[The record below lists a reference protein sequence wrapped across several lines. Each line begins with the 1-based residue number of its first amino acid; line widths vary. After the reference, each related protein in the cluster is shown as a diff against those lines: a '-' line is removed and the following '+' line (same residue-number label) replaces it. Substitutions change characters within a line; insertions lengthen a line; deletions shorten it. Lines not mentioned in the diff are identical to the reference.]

1 MIRYG
6 DSDNN
11 LLTQE
16 PCEVY
21 RLMPTTP
28 RLCLIVLLP
37 AVLGL
42 CGYAQADSP
51 EIFDTVI
58 SGGRVMDP
66 ETQRDEIAHVGI
78 RRGKIARISGTPL
91 IGKLEIDASG
101 MVVAPG
107 FIDIHSHTPTRLGEH
122 LNVLDGITTQLDLEA
137 GSYPPTE
144 YGYQFAGGAQLN
156 YGSSVGHF
164 AIRGQVMDG
173 SDQSY
178 FFSKRGFMSLSGRM
192 WRDQATAAQITEM
205 KQHLEQGL
213 EMGGLGIGVLLDYMT
228 DAVSEAEL
236 SMIFKTAAAYDKP
249 VFIHVR
255 RGMPGDSTGLD
266 EVIALAEA
274 HGTATLICHVTHSAM
289 GGIGRWLAKID
300 AANQRGARIT
310 TETLSYLAGGTSI
323 AADVFVNRDWR
334 AIFDID
340 YEDVQWVPTGE
351 WLDEERF
358 LRYQRDFPASSIN
371 HHYVKEEWLLEALA
385 WPGMMVSTDALPAFD
400 LEVKTNPNIAGTFA
414 HFLGRYVRD
423 LQVMTLMEGLRR
435 ITLLPAQ
442 WLALASKDFDT
453 KGRVQEGADADL
465 VIFSAASIAAKAE
478 YGNPYQSSDGIAHVL
493 VAGRVIVQNGH
504 QVEGRYP
511 GKHLISPLSP

>member
-1 MIRYG
+1 MPKTTR
-6 DSDNN
+6 
-11 LLTQE
+11 LL
-16 PCEVY
+16 
-21 RLMPTTP
+21 
-28 RLCLIVLLP
+28 LIVLFSS
-37 AVLGL
+37 VWGLGVH
-42 CGYAQADSP
+42 AKADSP
-51 EIFDTVI
+51 ETFDTVI

-66 ETQRDEIAHVGI
+66 ETQRDEIADVGI
-78 RRGKIARISGTPL
+78 RHGKITRISNTPL
-91 IGKLEIDASG
+91 TGKLQIDASG

-164 AIRGQVMDG
+164 AIRGRVMDD

-213 EMGGLGIGVLLDYMT
+213 AMGGLGIGVLLDYMT

-236 SMIFKTAAAYDKP
+236 SMIFATAAEYDTP
-249 VFIHVR
+249 VYVHVR
-255 RGMPGDSTGLD
+255 RGMPGDPTGLD
-266 EVIALAEA
+266 EVIALAER
-274 HGTATLICHVTHSAM
+274 HGVATLICHITHSAM
-289 GGIGRWLAKID
+289 GGIGVWLSKID
-300 AANQRGARIT
+300 AANSQGARIT

-351 WLDEERF
+351 WLDEKRF
-358 LRYQRDFPASSIN
+358 LQYQREFPTSSIN
-371 HHYVKEEWLLEALA
+371 HHYVKEEWLVEALK

-400 LEVKTNPNIAGTFA
+400 LEVKTNPNIAGTYA

-423 LQVMTLMEGLRR
+423 LGVMPLMDGLRR

-442 WLALASKDFDT
+442 WLSQASSVFET
-453 KGRVQEGADADL
+453 KGRIQVGADADL
-465 VIFSAASIAAKAE
+465 VIFDSETIAARAE
-478 YGNPYQSSDGIAHVL
+478 YGDPYQPSVGIAHVL
-493 VAGRVIVQNGH
+493 VAGRPVVVNGS

-511 GKHLISPLSP
+511 GQHLLTPLDAETKR

>member
-1 MIRYG
+1 MYRPMPKTTR
-6 DSDNN
+6 
-11 LLTQE
+11 LL
-16 PCEVY
+16 
-21 RLMPTTP
+21 
-28 RLCLIVLLP
+28 LIVLFST
-37 AVLGL
+37 VWGLGVH
-42 CGYAQADSP
+42 AKADSP
-51 EIFDTVI
+51 ETFDTVI

-66 ETQRDEIAHVGI
+66 ETQRDEIADIGI
-78 RRGKIARISGTPL
+78 RHGKITRISNTPL
-91 IGKLEIDASG
+91 TGKLQIDASG

-164 AIRGQVMDG
+164 AIRGRVMDD

-213 EMGGLGIGVLLDYMT
+213 AMGGLGIGVLLDYMT

-236 SMIFKTAAAYDKP
+236 SMIFKTAADYDKP

-274 HGTATLICHVTHSAM
+274 HGTATLICHITHSAM
-289 GGIGRWLAKID
+289 GGIGQWLAKID
-300 AANQRGARIT
+300 AANLRGARIT

-400 LEVKTNPNIAGTFA
+400 LEVKTNPNIAGTYA

-423 LQVMTLMEGLRR
+423 LGVMTLMEGLRR

-442 WLALASKDFDT
+442 WLALASKDFES

-465 VIFSAASIAAKAE
+465 VIFSAARIAAKAQ
-478 YGNPYQSSDGIAHVL
+478 YGDPYQPSDGIAHVL
-493 VAGRVIVQNGH
+493 VGGRLVVQNGH

-511 GKHLISPLSP
+511 GKHLIRPLSP